1 MENIKGRSV
10 AVLGFLILA
19 SGLLLWV
26 LGDRTTTLVTL
37 PLAST
42 GVLWAPLLWLMGII
56 IVLSSA
62 LAGVLRFKN
71 YLMWIL
77 VLLVGYLGIFGA
89 IVLVVSR
96 LLPA

>member
-1 MENIKGRSV
+1 MGRSV

-77 VLLVGYLGIFGA
+77 VLLVGYLGIFGV

-96 LLPA
+96 LLPG